1 MRSSGPGGPIKALSR
16 QLIANDVSTVA
27 CASAINGN
35 DSAKVVLG
43 CGHTSSY
50 LSHTCRH
57 AGKCGSASRMSTGP
71 AGVWSSAF
79 STSIRIS
86 RPTRFSDAAGNAR
99 QKVSDTAGKA
109 QDVVSGASRNLE
121 TTIEHNPL
129 SAVLI
134 ALIAGLF
141 IGIFGGSLSR
151 K

>member
-1 MRSSGPGGPIKALSR
+1 MILS
-16 QLIANDVSTVA
+16 
-27 CASAINGN
+27 
-35 DSAKVVLG
+35 KLG
-43 CGHTSSY
+43 S
-50 LSHTCRH
+50 
-57 AGKCGSASRMSTGP
+57 